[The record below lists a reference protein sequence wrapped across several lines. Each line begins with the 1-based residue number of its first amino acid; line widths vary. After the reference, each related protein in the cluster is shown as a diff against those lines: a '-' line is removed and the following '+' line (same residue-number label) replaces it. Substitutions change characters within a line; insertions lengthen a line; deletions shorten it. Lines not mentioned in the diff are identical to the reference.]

1 MQLATTDKSAATA
14 YGIDL
19 IGVQAQMSESILGFS
34 EDITDPPPPPQQP
47 PGPYTAEN
55 QGATPTPGKSGEY
68 AQITFRIN
76 AESYPAD
83 FADGDPDGITLQFN
97 FLKTADTPQNRHRWR
112 RFMEKCGGPM
122 GRNLDLNALIGL
134 TATIDITHRPPDAF
148 RDEESLNI
156 ARILAA

>member
-1 MQLATTDKSAATA
+1 MQLARQRNIRPPIHGMDA
-14 YGIDL
+14 
-19 IGVQAQMSESILGFS
+19 IGDQGPMSESILTFS
-34 EDITDPPPPPQQP
+34 EDISDAPAPPLLP
-47 PGPYTAEN
+47 PGPYPAEIIGATRR
-55 QGATPTPGKSGEY
+55 QGAAGEY

-134 TATIDITHRPPDAF
+134 TATVDITHRPPDAF